1 MVFRLAEGHDTRVLR
16 FCISMNPQP
25 QTSQRFGIFRDRTGS
40 AGGLVVVAVLLL
52 VSGLG
57 SDVRHAS
64 LQVKYLDIDH
74 SDPNDL
80 KFDYNMRLFKNVP
93 KLYLT
98 L

>member
-1 MVFRLAEGHDTRVLR
+1 M
-16 FCISMNPQP
+16 
-25 QTSQRFGIFRDRTGS
+25 
-40 AGGLVVVAVLLL
+40 AVLLL

-98 L
+98 LNLEPLNPPIAGGHLQSCPNPSLLGFTRS